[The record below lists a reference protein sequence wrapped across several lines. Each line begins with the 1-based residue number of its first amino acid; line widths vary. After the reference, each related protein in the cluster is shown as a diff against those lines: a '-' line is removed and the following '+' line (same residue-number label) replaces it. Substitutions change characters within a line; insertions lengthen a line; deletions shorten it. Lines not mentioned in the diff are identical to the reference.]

1 MTLTAT
7 EAAIGL
13 PNGAT
18 HGGLTVRWSAD
29 DRRQMSPTI
38 SAQRARPRATVRRV
52 LIYDSRPEVRAELT
66 LRITAAVPEVN
77 DITCAAESADLIAA
91 FGGHPADLVFIGVE
105 HQACSAVD
113 TTALFL
119 RQCPTATVIVFGAI
133 HDIPA
138 LTAAVARGAVGLML
152 WHPWHDHPRQPPA
165 RPLVQRG
172 TEDHTMTRGER
183 GILQGMS
190 RGLSN
195 REIGVQLNLSEE
207 TVKAKARVLYR
218 KLGARD
224 RAHAVA
230 LALRQQLLS

>member
-7 EAAIGL
+7 DAAIGV

-18 HGGLTVRWSAD
+18 RGGLTVQWPAD
-29 DRRQMSPTI
+29 DRRRTSPTI
-38 SAQRARPRATVRRV
+38 PAQRARPRGAVRRV
-52 LIYDSRPEVRAELT
+52 LIYDSRPEARAALT
-66 LRITAAVPEVN
+66 LRITAAVPAVN
-77 DITCAAESADLIAA
+77 DITCAATSADLIAS

-113 TTALFL
+113 TAALFL
-119 RQCPTATVIVFGAI
+119 RQYPTATVIVFGAI
-133 HDIPA
+133 LDIPA

-152 WHPWHDHPRQPPA
+152 WHPWHDHPLQPPA